1 MALLVLLLSSCNA
14 QQTNEQMLDYSFFVA
29 GHVYGY
35 PGESEDNIGVHPP
48 FKEKLG
54 LIKNDPNIA
63 FGVFTGDIVY
73 NGALE
78 KEWDELDVDIASMD
92 KPVYFAPGNHDIANS
107 KKRAVFERR
116 YGPSYRSFAH
126 NKDLFIILD
135 PNLNLWNIS
144 GDQLTWLQNEIQTK
158 AKTSRNIFVF
168 FHQLLWWGKENRYNG
183 YAPNSPSGRAEEI
196 NFFTEVYPLFEALE
210 NEVVMFAGDTGV
222 YERGFMY
229 SKTQNITLIASG
241 MGGREQDTFVI
252 SRVNKDGS
260 LHFELISLNGESKSA
275 LGKLEDYVLPQL
287 EAVKNSLTPQRS
299 TFLYHLC
306 HKDLY

>member
-1 MALLVLLLSSCNA
+1 MYKTVSYVFILILFSCSTA
-14 QQTNEQMLDYSFFVA
+14 QTEITPLDYSFFVA

-35 PGESEDNIGVHPP
+35 PGEPQDNIGVHPP
-48 FKEKLG
+48 FKENLG
-54 LIKNDPNIA
+54 LIKNDTSIA

-78 KEWDELDVDIASMD
+78 KEWDELDVDITTMD

-116 YGPSYRSFAH
+116 YGPSYRSFMH

-135 PNLNLWNIS
+135 PNLNKWNIS
-144 GDQLTWLQNEIQTK
+144 GDQLTWLQNEIQIK

-168 FHQLLWWGKENRYNG
+168 FHQLLWWSKENQYKG

-222 YERGFMY
+222 YEQGFMY
-229 SKTQNITLIASG
+229 FKTQNITLIASG
-241 MGGREQDTFVI
+241 MGGREQDNFVI
-252 SRVNKDGS
+252 TRINKDGS
-260 LHFELISLNGESKSA
+260 LHFHLISLNGETTDA
-275 LGKLEDYVLPQL
+275 LGKLEDYVLP
-287 EAVKNSLTPQRS
+287 K
-299 TFLYHLC
+299 
-306 HKDLY
+306 

>member
-1 MALLVLLLSSCNA
+1 MYKSVLYILVLSLVSCSS
-14 QQTNEQMLDYSFFVA
+14 QQADKNPLDYSFFAA

-48 FKEKLG
+48 FKEKLD
-54 LIKNDPNIA
+54 LIKNDTSMA

-78 KEWDELDVDIASMD
+78 KEWDELDSDIVRMN
-92 KPVYFAPGNHDIANS
+92 KTVYFAPGNHDIANS

-116 YGPSYRSFAH
+116 YGPSYRSFTH

-135 PNLNLWNIS
+135 PNLNQWNIS
-144 GDQLTWLQNEIQTK
+144 GEQLTWLQNEIETK

-168 FHQLLWWGKENRYNG
+168 FHQLLWWGKENQYKG

-196 NFFTEVYPLFEALE
+196 NFFTEVHPLFEAID

-229 SKTQNITLIASG
+229 SKTQNITFIASG
-241 MGGREQDTFVI
+241 MGGREQDNFIV

-260 LHFELISLNGESKSA
+260 LNFELISLNGETTDA
-275 LGKLEDYVLPQL
+275 LGKLEDYVFPQ
-287 EAVKNSLTPQRS
+287 
-299 TFLYHLC
+299 
-306 HKDLY
+306 